1 MLERSYVRIF
11 DRQVVGVADQRS
23 LLEQGH
29 RGMRGRGR
37 GNTTVR
43 RHCRATRG
51 AASKAASWAS
61 HYCAQAF
68 RKRASVQEPDSRSQ
82 HLGAPSTWT
91 RRLWHVEAPKRARAL
106 VLPCYC
112 IFCGRTSTH
121 VGKSQQLLQ
130 LSFASRVQATV
141 GTACI
146 CL

>member
-1 MLERSYVRIF
+1 MLKRSCVRIF

-23 LLEQGH
+23 LLEKGH
-29 RGMRGRGR
+29 RRMRGRGR
-37 GNTTVR
+37 GYTTVR

-51 AASKAASWAS
+51 AASKAASWAN
-61 HYCAQAF
+61 HYCAKAF
-68 RKRASVQEPDSRSQ
+68 KKRASVQEPDSRSR

-91 RRLWHVEAPKRARAL
+91 RRLGHVEAPKRARAL
-106 VLPCYC
+106 VLPCNC
-112 IFCGRTSTH
+112 IFCGRNSAH
-121 VGKSQQLLQ
+121 VGKSQQLLK